1 MQLPNPLRDQ
11 ETPGSPAVFSLP
23 DAMIANGRGGA
34 RRIRLLI
41 TYTI

>member
-23 DAMIANGRGGA
+23 DAIANGRGGGA
-34 RRIRLLI
+34 RLLII